1 MKAIWNNRT
10 IAESDKTIIIEGNH
24 YFPSESVKKEFLK
37 ESEHTSECVWKGTAH
52 YFHIQVE
59 EKINQNAGWY
69 YPHPKE
75 GSVERVGE
83 DFSNYIAFWNGV
95 IVEE

>member
-59 EKINQNAGWY
+59 EKINQNVN
-69 YPHPKE
+69 E
-75 GSVERVGE
+75 
-83 DFSNYIAFWNGV
+83 NYLRDYLNNSSEWKKIYSDNIS
-95 IVEE
+95 IVYIKK